1 MMMKARLLFAAAA
14 LLAAY
19 AHTAHA
25 APDAATRAEI
35 DHLLN
40 KVGQSECRF
49 NRNGSWHDAKDART
63 HLQKKLDY
71 MARRELLKDT
81 EGFITHAAS
90 KSSMSGKA
98 YQIQCPGSA
107 PVASSA
113 WFTEELK
120 RYREGKR

>member
-1 MMMKARLLFAAAA
+1 MKAALFVAA
-14 LLAAY
+14 LCACALARAEVN
-19 AHTAHA
+19 
-25 APDAATRAEI
+25 PATRAEV

-49 NRNGSWHDAKDART
+49 NRNGSWHDAKDARA

-71 MARRELLKDT
+71 LVKRDLLKNA
-81 EGFITHAAS
+81 EGFIEHAAT

-107 PVASSA
+107 AVPSKT
-113 WFTEELK
+113 WLTEELK
-120 RYREGKR
+120 RYRKGS